1 MKTILIANPKG
12 GAGKTTVSTNLA
24 GYLAAQGEDV
34 YLWDLDR
41 QKSSLLWLS
50 LRPEHLPPIH
60 RLDSE
65 KAAAKLKSD
74 GDGWLILDTPAGLH
88 GESLS
93 DIVKRAHKIIVPL
106 VPSPYDMEAT
116 RTFLNDKIIK
126 RGKNDL
132 AIIGMRVDA
141 RTKAAERLD
150 EFLAP
155 IDLPVLTHLR
165 ETMNY
170 VNAAFEGKSIF
181 DLPPSLVEKDLEQW
195 EPLIDWVEQD

>member
-1 MKTILIANPKG
+1 MKTLLIANPKG

-24 GYLAAQGEDV
+24 GWLASQGEDV

-50 LRPEHLPPIH
+50 LRPAHLPPIH
-60 RLDSE
+60 RLDS
-65 KAAAKLKSD
+65 KTKTDKKS
-74 GDGWLILDTPAGLH
+74 GWLVLDSPAGLH
-88 GESLS
+88 GDHLAEIL
-93 DIVKRAHKIIVPL
+93 KRAHKVIVPL
-106 VPSPYDMEAT
+106 VPSPYDMDAT
-116 RTFLNDKIIK
+116 RVFLDEILGDKSVK
-126 RGKNDL
+126 KGKADV

-181 DLPPSLVEKDLEQW
+181 DMAPSQVEKDLEQW
-195 EPLIDWVEQD
+195 EPIIEWVQS